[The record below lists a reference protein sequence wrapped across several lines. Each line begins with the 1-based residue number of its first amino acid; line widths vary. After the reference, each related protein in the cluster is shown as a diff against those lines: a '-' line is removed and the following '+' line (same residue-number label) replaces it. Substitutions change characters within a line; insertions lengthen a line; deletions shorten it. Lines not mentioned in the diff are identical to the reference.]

1 MLTLLDLRCVHAR
14 VKSASSHARPA
25 SIVNGG
31 AVKVRFVGRC
41 RTDIANLHEGD
52 EELGDIEHRKTF

>member
-1 MLTLLDLRCVHAR
+1 MLALLDLRCMHAQ
-14 VKSASSHARPA
+14 VQSASSHTRPA

-41 RTDIANLHEGD
+41 RTDIANLNEGD
-52 EELGDIEHRKTF
+52 QESGDIEHLKTF